1 MADKFVFILFMLIGA
16 LSVAASVFNFEW
28 FFKTN
33 GAATFIRIL
42 GYKGAR
48 IFYGILGILLI
59 GVGLSFWFDLLT

>member
-1 MADKFVFILFMLIGA
+1 MAEKFLFILFILIGT

-33 GAATFIRIL
+33 GAATFIRIF

-48 IFYGILGILLI
+48 VFYGILGLVLI
-59 GVGLSFWFDLLT
+59 RVGLSFWFEI

>member
-1 MADKFVFILFMLIGA
+1 MAEKFLFILFILIGT

-33 GAATFIRIL
+33 GAATFIRIF

-48 IFYGILGILLI
+48 VFYGILGLVLI
-59 GVGLSFWFDLLT
+59 RVGLSFWFDI

>member
-1 MADKFVFILFMLIGA
+1 MAEKFLFILFMLIGA

-33 GAATFIRIL
+33 GAATFIRIF

-48 IFYGILGILLI
+48 VFYGILGLVLI
-59 GVGLSFWFDLLT
+59 RLGLSFWFAI